1 MVLPRGR
8 NEARRR
14 VLGLVGRV
22 VPLSRGDDET
32 AKRDGTE
39 SGEEVGTPVTAQTKK
54 KKKKKKKEEEEKLTK
69 LSKRGYMYRETNW
82 DIGRAAER
90 AGVKVIRQR
99 VKKEAE
105 AQAQA
110 LGQVP
115 EEKSERKRMGRR
127 VKLGGGKKRG

>member
-39 SGEEVGTPVTAQTKK
+39 SGEEVGTPVTAQKK
-54 KKKKKKKEEEEKLTK
+54 KKNGR
-69 LSKRGYMYRETNW
+69 KRGYMYRETNW

-90 AGVKVIRQR
+90 TGVKAIRWR
-99 VKKEAE
+99 VKKEEKVE
-105 AQAQA
+105 AQAA
-110 LGQVP
+110 
-115 EEKSERKRMGRR
+115 ERNGARKPMGRR
-127 VKLGGGKKRG
+127 GKLGRGKKRG